1 MAIFNIYIQIIQ
13 LRLNRWT
20 IWREMIYKG
29 SFMALKANIKR
40 CSMGFSGSAR
50 ATEPQATEGMLVFA
64 LNLLKASA
72 VSDEGNKESEKYKWR
87 NKKYEEG

>member
-1 MAIFNIYIQIIQ
+1 
-13 LRLNRWT
+13 
-20 IWREMIYKG
+20 
-29 SFMALKANIKR
+29 
-40 CSMGFSGSAR
+40 MGFSGSAR